1 MKALNKKRLSDILRE
16 QSTTSSR
23 VRTCCPPIP
32 DDLIRKTGYECNMS
46 YSEVQNALNNA
57 PNIPVLHVSYGDK
70 VCCHL
75 CGRENW
81 PYWSNFYAGEERKF
95 DMEHAMLLVSTD
107 LAQYPHRGN
116 SMILCSDCLKR
127 EIENQF
133 HTNTYAI
140 YNDGTCT
147 EMLRGF
153 HRVHLDFENESGLKS
168 WLLRKFERDSEIW
181 DNNDGFGITKALVI
195 MSSSHTLSVNG
206 LVYDIAECSRLVCHE
221 LGITD

>member
-1 MKALNKKRLSDILRE
+1 MKALNKRRLNDILRE

-23 VRTCCPPIP
+23 TRTCCPPIP
-32 DDLIRKTGYECNMS
+32 DELIRKTGYECNMS
-46 YSEVQNALNNA
+46 YSEAQNALKNA
-57 PNIPVLHVSYGDK
+57 PQIPTLHVSYGDK

-107 LAQYPHRGN
+107 LNQYPRLEN
-116 SMILCSDCLKR
+116 SMILCPECLKH
-127 EIENQF
+127 EINNKF
-133 HTNTYAI
+133 HTDTYAI
-140 YNDGTCT
+140 YNDGTYT
-147 EMLRGF
+147 GMLRGM
-153 HRVHLDFENESGLKS
+153 HHISLNFESELGLKS

-181 DNNDGFGITKALVI
+181 ENNDGFGITKALVI
-195 MSSSHTLSVNG
+195 LSSSHILSVNG
-206 LVYDIAECSRLVCHE
+206 VVYNIKECSDIVCQE